1 MVELPVSVGQR
12 LLSLMDH
19 YLGEESALNEQVL
32 WRIEGQLDAGALRV
46 ALTKLVARHAALRTA
61 FVGNGRRLRQVV
73 HEPSPVALAE
83 ADVTGHAD
91 PDTAA
96 RERVSEEMRRT
107 IDAAT
112 SPIRPLLIRIAP
124 ATHLFVL
131 TMHHF
136 VTDDWSNGLLSRDL
150 RRLYAAEL
158 AGADDGLP
166 AVGWQYAEWSEWQRE
181 RLSGAGLRELTEYWR
196 HQLDGARIPELPE
209 RASAP
214 GEGEQPW
221 VSVELPIGP
230 ETTRALRD
238 LARRERTT
246 LFPVLLSVFSLLL
259 HDETRQRDITVAS
272 LFANRGSPQVADSV
286 GFFVTMLL
294 LRTDLDRDSPA
305 RELVRATRKTVLAA
319 LRHQE
324 LPYQLLPPGTISSRT
339 GRADDITFQL
349 VGSLKA
355 REDLSGAEID
365 DMEGMLERRR
375 FAFEFVVAPHED
387 RLIALLLCDRQ
398 RFDADWAARFV
409 AGYVAVADALAA
421 DPDRPAG
428 DLLAPQRRT
437 T

>member
-1 MVELPVSVGQR
+1 
-12 LLSLMDH
+12 MDH

-32 WRIEGQLDAGALRV
+32 WRIEGPLDVEALRA
-46 ALTKLVARHAALRTA
+46 ALTRLVARHAALRTA
-61 FVGNGRRLRQVV
+61 FAGDGRRLRQVV
-73 HEPSPVALAE
+73 HEPSPLALAE
-83 ADVTGHAD
+83 TDVSGSTD
-91 PDTAA
+91 PDAVA
-96 RERVSEEMRRT
+96 RELVSEEMRRV

-112 SPIRPLLIRIAP
+112 SPIRPLLIRIGQ

-150 RRLYAAEL
+150 RLLYAAER
-158 AGADDGLP
+158 DGTDPELP

-181 RLSGAGLRELTEYWR
+181 RLSGEGLRELTGYWR
-196 HQLDGARIPELPE
+196 DKLDGARIPELPE
-209 RASAP
+209 RASSPDA
-214 GEGEQPW
+214 GEPLW

-230 ETTRALRD
+230 VSTKALRG

-259 HDETRQRDITVAS
+259 HRETRQRDITVAS
-272 LFANRGSPQVADSV
+272 LFANRGNPRVADSV

-294 LRTDLDRDSPA
+294 LRTELDPAAPA
-305 RELVRATRKTVLAA
+305 RELVRAIRTTVLEA

-355 REDLSGAEID
+355 REDMSGAEID

-409 AGYVAVADALAA
+409 ADYVTVADALAA

-428 DLLAPQRRT
+428 DLLRVRELERRT